1 MQLDGMTEWAMNIM
15 TKAALTAALVTGLT
29 SVAYAQSANLG
40 ANGIGGLQAGGTNS
54 AGTGQGMSLGTGAA
68 GPSPSPG
75 VGAMGRA
82 TTSGGTGS
90 TGSGPVLNNMR
101 ANGTSL
107 NMNPDPRAP
116 NVAGKAFGQQ

>member
-1 MQLDGMTEWAMNIM
+1 MKIL
-15 TKAALTAALVTGLT
+15 TKAMLTAALVTGLT

-40 ANGIGGLQAGGTNS
+40 GLQAGGTNG
-54 AGTGQGMSLGTGAA
+54 AGAGQGMSLGTGAA
-68 GPSPSPG
+68 GPSPTPG
-75 VGAMGRA
+75 VSAVGRS

-90 TGSGPVLNNMR
+90 IGSGPVLNNMR